1 MDRGKVE
8 LMKGQ
13 DIFKKRYESRG
24 FNITQYHGNN
34 QSDKIITH
42 LLPSTL
48 HICAAD

>member
-34 QSDKIITH
+34 KFKKIIPH
-42 LLPSTL
+42 ILPSAL
-48 HICAAD
+48 HVCAAD